1 MTHFFSQKLFLK
13 RYFLISRKL
22 LHLTIA
28 LTIILAIHTCEGN
41 VNEPLTH
48 ECLKYYLKSR
58 HASEEIID
66 YVDNYI
72 GSISDCE
79 SSVKSTLAGIYNRLR
94 DRLSKE
100 RSTRPYAECVMR
112 EIEEEN
118 DEYEKLVLREHAVEM
133 ISGWRFWKYFSKSSR
148 LEEIKDSAEDVVKKL
163 TLICKGHREF
173 GYYFSQIQ
181 DRSINW
187 DRSGEQ
193 EFCIRKKLVENRLIN
208 DRIYNFR
215 PNPKNVRE
223 DSLNCTIVF
232 NEIKEELLNEIKE
245 TKKVNDCQL
254 KVYRE
259 GLYAEYILKA
269 ELLSKL
275 SLTSSDKTKEKQ
287 DFINSMVSITYDAK
301 GC

>member
-1 MTHFFSQKLFLK
+1 M
-13 RYFLISRKL
+13 
-22 LHLTIA
+22 
-28 LTIILAIHTCEGN
+28 
-41 VNEPLTH
+41 NEPLTH
-48 ECLKYYLKSR
+48 ECLKWYLKSR

-79 SSVKSTLAGIYNRLR
+79 SSVKSTLAGIYNKLR

-100 RSTRPYAECVMR
+100 RSTRPYTECVMR

-118 DEYEKLVLREHAVEM
+118 DEYEKLVLRETSVEM
-133 ISGWRFWKYFSKSSR
+133 ISNWRFWKYFSKSSR
-148 LEEIKDSAEDVVKKL
+148 LEEIREAAEDVVKKL
-163 TLICKGHREF
+163 ILTCKGHQEF

-181 DRSINW
+181 DRSISW

-193 EFCIRKKLVENRLIN
+193 EFCIRKKLVELNLIN

-215 PNPKNVRE
+215 FNPKNVRE
-223 DSLNCTIVF
+223 ESLNCTIVF
-232 NEIKEELLNEIKE
+232 NEIKDDLVKEIQE
-245 TKKVNDCQL
+245 TKKLNDCQV

-259 GLYAEYILKA
+259 RLYFEYILKA

-287 DFINSMVSITYDAK
+287 DFINSMVDITYDAK
-301 GC
+301 KC